1 MTLYPKR
8 GKYKWN
14 IEMKNE
20 LKTHDITEIIAQA
33 NRDRIDAIGILI
45 VVGTRKALVWKDRRP
60 VPACLPDVTG
70 QPTLA
75 SGHRPK
81 PREQIYKFTAKK
93 PSGKYFERSAR
104 TDIA

>member
-45 VVGTRKALVWKDRRP
+45 VVGTRKALVWTARIADRFLHAFLMSP
-60 VPACLPDVTG
+60 VN
-70 QPTLA
+70 
-75 SGHRPK
+75 
-81 PREQIYKFTAKK
+81 PR
-93 PSGKYFERSAR
+93 
-104 TDIA
+104 